1 MRPRSICDRVAE
13 EYYEPDGC
21 YCENRCFWQPDGR
34 RDRQTVVCHSSRS
47 ACEYSMVRVVW
58 RLWNKRP
65 ASSLFT
71 FSPLLFFFF
80 FLFRQR
86 PFLSI
91 PRFTIYGIFVGWDN
105 NFRFLVLANLIIE
118 INFVSSEFSFR
129 ERERDRSFFIFLFL
143 ERILPLKELPS
154 NILYFS
160 IISVSLPGKI
170 CAKYVRYYFFF
181 FFFHHP
187 STHVERRIRRRMDEE
202 DEIGATPYCS
212 VDKYSDRA
220 REFSSLSGREKPGRK
235 IHRSPWNDVYIPLKR
250 ESSLYERS
258 HLPDKGTN
266 NRSLPS
272 PPLPS
277 IFLVAPWTGN
287 GDSTTSR
294 LRNRSKSR

>member
-1 MRPRSICDRVAE
+1 M
-13 EYYEPDGC
+13 
-21 YCENRCFWQPDGR
+21 
-34 RDRQTVVCHSSRS
+34 
-47 ACEYSMVRVVW
+47 
-58 RLWNKRP
+58 
-65 ASSLFT
+65 
-71 FSPLLFFFF
+71 
-80 FLFRQR
+80 
-86 PFLSI
+86 
-91 PRFTIYGIFVGWDN
+91 
-105 NFRFLVLANLIIE
+105 
-118 INFVSSEFSFR
+118 
-129 ERERDRSFFIFLFL
+129 
-143 ERILPLKELPS
+143 KELPS

>member
-86 PFLSI
+86 PSLSI

-118 INFVSSEFSFR
+118 INFVSSEFSSR

-181 FFFHHP
+181 FFIILPH
-187 STHVERRIRRRMDEE
+187 TLKEEYVEEWTRR
-202 DEIGATPYCS
+202 T
-212 VDKYSDRA
+212 
-220 REFSSLSGREKPGRK
+220 
-235 IHRSPWNDVYIPLKR
+235 RS
-250 ESSLYERS
+250 E
-258 HLPDKGTN
+258 
-266 NRSLPS
+266 
-272 PPLPS
+272 
-277 IFLVAPWTGN
+277 
-287 GDSTTSR
+287 
-294 LRNRSKSR
+294 LRHIVP

>member
-1 MRPRSICDRVAE
+1 MLLTAGRQE
-13 EYYEPDGC
+13 GQTDGSVPQ
-21 YCENRCFWQPDGR
+21 QPQCLRILDGS
-34 RDRQTVVCHSSRS
+34 C
-47 ACEYSMVRVVW
+47 
-58 RLWNKRP
+58 RLTLVKQE
-65 ASSLFT
+65 ASLFP
-71 FSPLLFFFF
+71 FHLSSSFFFFF

-86 PFLSI
+86 PSLSI

-118 INFVSSEFSFR
+118 INFVSSEFSSR
-129 ERERDRSFFIFLFL
+129 ERERDRDTSFFIFLFL
-143 ERILPLKELPS
+143 ERIESCLWKNFPRIFYISRSLAF
-154 NILYFS
+154 LYR
-160 IISVSLPGKI
+160 
-170 CAKYVRYYFFF
+170 AKYAQNTFDTIFFF
-181 FFFHHP
+181 FFIILPHTF
-187 STHVERRIRRRMDEE
+187 ERRIRRRMDEE